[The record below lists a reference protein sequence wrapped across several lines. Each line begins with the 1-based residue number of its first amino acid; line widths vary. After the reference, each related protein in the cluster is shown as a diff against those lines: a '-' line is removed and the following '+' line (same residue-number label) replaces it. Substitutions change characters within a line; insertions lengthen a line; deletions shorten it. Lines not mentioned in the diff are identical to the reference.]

1 MSDTASFVMF
11 ILAVVFGS
19 SVLPTLMWL
28 GHRDEARARWP
39 RRVVGTQVV
48 SSAKYR
54 EAVVPSFGAEG
65 APLNVRIAAIGAWG
79 LGQMFLPGLALG
91 LFGLIVLVGVVSLP
105 GLILA
110 WKLFFLGKSLYLGER
125 ESAEKARGLATFAT
139 VLNVIVLLVVA
150 VLSAWNLATASS
162 TARALWES
170 VALGG
175 PVVLYALISLVHA
188 RFLRSAADEVDA
200 RNHALDEEALSG
212 VRVGVDQ
219 FAAQIDPSAA
229 EPVLVAPAMQGVRSA
244 G

>member
-19 SVLPTLMWL
+19 SVIPTLMWV

-39 RRVVGTQVV
+39 RRVVGAQVV
-48 SSAKYR
+48 SAAKYR

-110 WKLFFLGKSLYLGER
+110 WKLFFLGKSLYYGER

-150 VLSAWNLATASS
+150 VLSAWNLASASN
-162 TARALWES
+162 TVRALGES

-188 RFLRSAADEVDA
+188 RFLRKAADEVDA

-212 VRVGVDQ
+212 VRVDAQQ
-219 FAAQIDPSAA
+219 FASQIDAPN
-229 EPVLVAPAMQGVRSA
+229 EPVMEPVSVAHGVRSA